1 MLIKVKKA
9 FVTYEGLTAIIG
21 RAGKELEVSDKVG
34 SALIMAGYAEALE
47 KNEMIQP
54 ETKKA
59 ARTRKREK

>member
-21 RAGKELEVSDKVG
+21 RVGKELEVSVEVG